1 MKVGLGLMDRTDAG
15 GNGLFWVGRETRA
28 MLLEEEDD
36 VANMCWRMQ
45 KSSWAER
52 FGSLG
57 KAVPGGGQLESCV
70 RRLGLEGLPMQ
81 GQREYWWGKM

>member
-1 MKVGLGLMDRTDAG
+1 M
-15 GNGLFWVGRETRA
+15 
-28 MLLEEEDD
+28 EEEDD

-57 KAVPGGGQLESCV
+57 KAVPGGGLSESCV
-70 RRLGLEGLPMQ
+70 KRLGLEGLPMQ
-81 GQREYWWGKM
+81 GQKEYWWGKM